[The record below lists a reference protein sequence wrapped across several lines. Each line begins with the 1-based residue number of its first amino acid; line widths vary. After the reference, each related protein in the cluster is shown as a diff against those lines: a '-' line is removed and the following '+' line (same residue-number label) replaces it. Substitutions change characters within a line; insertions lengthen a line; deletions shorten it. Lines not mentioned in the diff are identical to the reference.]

1 MKEAAL
7 MRLQLSRLEGCIQP
21 EGQLLQFT
29 HMFSPWR
36 CWRGAQSRSHKS
48 EREMRALI
56 ASSSSPAERF
66 DFLRAYVWEC
76 ARIPHEAESS
86 DATAALTFSQL
97 RAPQDFAA
105 RKKHHTGHDDQ
116 RGPTEW
122 DCSWVELR
130 FLSDER
136 KANIL
141 ITSSD
146 FPFRIVSLMD
156 ILRHIQRSLRQ
167 VNLMEKNWLWAICV
181 PSFF

>member
-29 HMFSPWR
+29 HVFSVALLA
-36 CWRGAQSRSHKS
+36 RGSITVPQ
-48 EREMRALI
+48 ERARDARTNSFQQLTCR
-56 ASSSSPAERF
+56 ERF

-105 RKKHHTGHDDQ
+105 RKKHHTGQDDQ

-122 DCSWVELR
+122 DCSWVEPI

-146 FPFRIVSLMD
+146 FPFRIASLMD
-156 ILRHIQRSLRQ
+156 ILRHTALIETSEL
-167 VNLMEKNWLWAICV
+167 NGKKLA
-181 PSFF
+181 